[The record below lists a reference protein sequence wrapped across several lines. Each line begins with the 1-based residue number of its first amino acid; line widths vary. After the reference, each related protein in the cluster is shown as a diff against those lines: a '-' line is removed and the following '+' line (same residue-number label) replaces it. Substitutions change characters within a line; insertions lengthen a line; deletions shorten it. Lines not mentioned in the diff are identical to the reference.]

1 MINVNGGYL
10 YKLLS
15 ISYPTFTLKSANSP
29 IRICQLSTCED
40 TAVKKIIAYFSTT
53 YT

>member
-15 ISYPTFTLKSANSP
+15 ISYPTFMLKSANSP
-29 IRICQLSTCED
+29 IRIC
-40 TAVKKIIAYFSTT
+40 
-53 YT
+53 

>member
-15 ISYPTFTLKSANSP
+15 ISYPTFILKVQTVTSEFANRS
-29 IRICQLSTCED
+29 QFEY
-40 TAVKKIIAYFSTT
+40 V
-53 YT
+53 